1 MEIAV
6 IGNADF
12 VTGFL
17 LAGVRKTFIAADA
30 DLEPTLKHVLRDEEI
45 GILIINSD
53 DVEKLSTPLRI
64 ALDDSVEPTVISIGG
79 AAEERTHLRDKIRRS
94 VGVDL
99 WK

>member
-6 IGNADF
+6 VGNADF

-30 DLEPTLKHVLRDEEI
+30 DLEPTIKGILRDRDI
-45 GILIINSD
+45 GILIMNSD
-53 DVEKLSTPLRI
+53 DVEKLSMPLQA
-64 ALDDSVEPTVISIGG
+64 ALDDSIEPTVVSIGG
-79 AAEERTHLRDKIRRS
+79 MGQERTHLREKIKRS

>member
-6 IGNADF
+6 VGNADF

-17 LAGVRKTFIAADA
+17 LAGVRKTIIAADA
-30 DLEPTLKHVLRDEEI
+30 DLEPTIKGILRDRDI
-45 GILIINSD
+45 GILIMNSD
-53 DVEKLSTPLRI
+53 DVEKLSMPLQA
-64 ALDDSVEPTVISIGG
+64 ALDDSIEPTVVSIGG
-79 AAEERTHLRDKIRRS
+79 MGQERTHLREKIKRS

>member
-1 MEIAV
+1 VEVAV
-6 IGNADF
+6 VGSADF

-17 LAGVRKTFIAADA
+17 LAGVRKTFVTSDA
-30 DLEPTLKHVLRDEEI
+30 DLEPTLKRVLNDKEV

-53 DVEKLSTPLRI
+53 DVEKLSVPLRI
-64 ALDDSVEPTVISIGG
+64 ALDESVEPTVISIGG
-79 AAEERTHLRDKIRRS
+79 AADERIHLRDKIKRS